1 MSGVRAA
8 RPPDTW
14 NLAPDA
20 CLMLAIKAEHLSK
33 TYAGEGAPVTV
44 FSDLSFSLEQG
55 VFAAIMGPSG
65 VGKSTLLH
73 LLGGIDRPD
82 AGSVEVLG
90 QSLEALPPAGRAR
103 FRNDRIGFVFQ
114 FHHLLPEFTAEE
126 NVSLPHRIAG
136 LSAAEALERAR
147 ELLARVGLVDRHDH
161 RPRSLSGGEQQRV
174 AIARALA
181 RGPSLLLADEPTGN
195 LDADS
200 AAVVFGLL
208 EQLHRERGMT
218 TVLVTHNPDLA
229 KRCDKIFAMSRE
241 GIVVSA
247 GFPGRGEG

>member
-1 MSGVRAA
+1 
-8 RPPDTW
+8 
-14 NLAPDA
+14 
-20 CLMLAIKAEHLSK
+20 MLAIRAEHLSK

-44 FSDLSFSLEQG
+44 FSDLSFDLEPG
-55 VFAAIMGPSG
+55 VFAAVMGPSG

-82 AGSVEVLG
+82 AGRVEIFG
-90 QSLEALPPAGRAR
+90 QSLEELDPRERAR

-136 LSAAEALERAR
+136 MAAGEALGRAR
-147 ELLARVGLVDRHDH
+147 ELLGRVGLSDRGVH
-161 RPRSLSGGEQQRV
+161 RPLALSGGEQQRV
-174 AIARALA
+174 AVARALA

-195 LDADS
+195 LDAES
-200 AAVVFGLL
+200 AAAVFHLL
-208 EQLHRERGMT
+208 EDLHRERGMT

-229 KRCDKIFAMSRE
+229 KRCDKIFTMSRE
-241 GIVVSA
+241 GIAPSA
-247 GFPGRGEG
+247 GFPGRE

>member
-1 MSGVRAA
+1 MSFQSAIRN
-8 RPPDTW
+8 PQSEIS
-14 NLAPDA
+14 
-20 CLMLAIKAEHLSK
+20 MLAIKATHLSK

-44 FSDLSFSLEQG
+44 FTDLSFELEPG
-55 VFAAIMGPSG
+55 VFAAVMGPSG

-82 AGSVEVLG
+82 GGRVEIFG
-90 QSLEALPPAGRAR
+90 DSLEDLSPRDRAR
-103 FRNDRIGFVFQ
+103 VRNERIGFVFQ

-126 NVSLPHRIAG
+126 NVSIPHRIAG
-136 LSAAEALERAR
+136 LASDDALARAR
-147 ELLARVGLVDRHDH
+147 ELLARVGLADRGDH
-161 RPRSLSGGEQQRV
+161 RPRALSGGEQQRV

-200 AAVVFGLL
+200 AASVFELL
-208 EQLHRERGMT
+208 ETLHRERGMT

-229 KRCDKIFAMSRE
+229 TRCDKIFTMSRE
-241 GIVVSA
+241 GIRPAA
-247 GFPGRGEG
+247 GFSGRG

>member
-1 MSGVRAA
+1 
-8 RPPDTW
+8 
-14 NLAPDA
+14 
-20 CLMLAIKAEHLSK
+20 MLAIRAENLSK

-44 FSDLSFSLEQG
+44 FTDLSFELQEG
-55 VFAAIMGPSG
+55 VFAAVMGPSG

-73 LLGGIDRPD
+73 LLGGIDSAD
-82 AGSVEVLG
+82 AGRVEVFG
-90 QSLEALPPAGRAR
+90 QALEELPPRERAR

-126 NVSLPHRIAG
+126 NVAFPHRIAG
-136 LSAAEALERAR
+136 EPAAEARRRAAAM
-147 ELLARVGLVDRHDH
+147 LDRVGLLERRDH
-161 RPRSLSGGEQQRV
+161 RPRALSGGEQQRV

-181 RGPSLLLADEPTGN
+181 RGPGLLLADEPTGN

-200 AAVVFGLL
+200 SGAVFDLL

-229 KRCDKIFAMSRE
+229 SRCDTIYLMSRE
-241 GIVVSA
+241 GMSA
-247 GFPGRGEG
+247 EPGSSGQK

>member
-1 MSGVRAA
+1 MLAVRA
-8 RPPDTW
+8 T
-14 NLAPDA
+14 
-20 CLMLAIKAEHLSK
+20 HLSK
-33 TYAGEGAPVTV
+33 TYGGEEAPVTV
-44 FSDLSFSLEQG
+44 FRDLSFELEES
-55 VFAAIMGPSG
+55 VFAAVMGPSG

-82 AGSVEVLG
+82 AGRVEVFG
-90 QSLEALPPAGRAR
+90 QALEELAPRDRAR

-114 FHHLLPEFTAEE
+114 FHHLLPEFSAEE

-136 LSAAEALERAR
+136 LSAPEALAQAR
-147 ELLARVGLVDRHDH
+147 EMLDRVGLSERRGH
-161 RPRSLSGGEQQRV
+161 RPRALSGGEQQRV

-200 AAVVFGLL
+200 AASVFDLL
-208 EQLHRERGMT
+208 EDLHRERGMT

-229 KRCDKIFAMSRE
+229 KRCDKIFTMSRE
-241 GIVVSA
+241 GIVPSTRYSQQEQ
-247 GFPGRGEG
+247 G